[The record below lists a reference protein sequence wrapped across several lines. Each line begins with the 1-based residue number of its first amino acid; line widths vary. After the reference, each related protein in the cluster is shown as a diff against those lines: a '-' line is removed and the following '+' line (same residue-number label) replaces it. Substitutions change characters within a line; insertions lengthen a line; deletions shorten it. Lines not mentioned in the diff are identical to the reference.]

1 MNYRGFFF
9 MLMILTLPIALFAQG
24 LTTASINGKV
34 TDADNNPLAGA
45 NVIATHNPSG
55 TTFGTFSRSDGRFNL
70 PNLRVG
76 GPYTVEVSYIGYAIE
91 EETDIVLSLG
101 QAIALE
107 FSLQEQA
114 VILEAIEV
122 VADENAGRTGMITRI
137 SEDDINSIPNV
148 ARSIYDFTRLS
159 PRVNGNNI
167 AGRHPNYNTVKI
179 DGAVLNDVFGLP
191 NNGLPGGQ
199 AGTQPISLDVLEEI
213 QVSIAPYD
221 IRQTGF
227 TGGSIDAVTRGGTN
241 FFKGTVYSYI
251 RNQDFVGDF
260 EDEVYPEFSEQ
271 IYGGSLGGP
280 LLKDKAYFFV
290 NAELSNRSNPNTVS
304 LDTSDAQVFIGN
316 TDDVKQVHDI
326 LNQKYGYD
334 TGGYDPFDYLRSNT
348 KLFFRLDYNITNQHR
363 LSLRHNYV
371 DAFDDN
377 NARSKDRF
385 YFTNAGYK
393 FNNKQNSTVLHL
405 FSSLSSKMANEF
417 TFGYTTI
424 RDFREPQSSEFPSI
438 RVDSDYGT
446 RIYAGLE
453 QYSIGNL
460 LDQDYMQIS
469 DNFSYF
475 TGNHA
480 FTLGTHNE
488 FYRFSNGFFRNFNG
502 FYRFRSVEDF
512 AAGDVYSY
520 ELTYSAIEGEKQP
533 LAEWKTNIFGIHA
546 QDILSLGPALK
557 LTLGIRVDIPTFP
570 DVPAANDTVAKYFGD
585 RGIATDQ
592 MPSGNPLIAP
602 RFGFSYNLAEGTQL
616 RGGIGVFSGGPKY
629 VWLSNNFSQ
638 SGMLLKSMYSKSVDT
653 LIIGLEDQYA
663 AFIDPDVGYQASEI
677 DVIDKDMKFPQVLRA
692 DVAVDQKLPF
702 GLDGTLEFVYT
713 KGLNELTYQELNLKD
728 PAPGMN
734 DGRRYYQEKVSS
746 NFYQVMYVSN
756 TNLGYQYGL
765 TAQLKG
771 CWLTSFGTTSAR
783 LSYTYSQAK
792 DINSL
797 TSSQARSNWRYNP
810 IGYDTN
816 NPELTSSLYEIPH
829 RIMGYFS
836 HRFEFLKSSP
846 TTVSLFYE
854 GRSGDPF
861 SYIYG
866 DDFNNDGSG
875 ENDLVYVPASEY
887 EALIQDAEGNNVW
900 PHFKAYVAGDPYL
913 SQYIG
918 EIVPRNGGREPWQ
931 NSIDLRISQKV
942 GSPIGK
948 DFEVTVDIL
957 NFANLLS
964 KDWGLVKY
972 VPYGTYSLLD
982 VDDLEDPDN
991 PASRPILIF
1000 DPSLEDPFS
1009 TYDLGSRWQIQIGLR
1024 YTF

>member
-1 MNYRGFFF
+1 MNYRRLF
-9 MLMILTLPIALFAQG
+9 LILTIMTLPIALLSQG
-24 LTTASINGKV
+24 LTTASINGRV
-34 TDADNNPLAGA
+34 IDTNNNPLAGA
-45 NVIATHNPSG
+45 NVVATHNPSG

-76 GPYTVEVSYIGYAIE
+76 GPYTVEISYIGYAPE
-91 EETDIVLSLG
+91 GKADILLSLG
-101 QAIALE
+101 QALALE

-114 VILEAIEV
+114 LALEAIEV
-122 VADENAGRTGMITRI
+122 VADENAGRTGMITRM
-137 SEDDINSIPNV
+137 SADDINSIPNV

-159 PRVNGNNI
+159 PLVNGNNI

-191 NNGLPGGQ
+191 DNGLPGGQ

-227 TGGSIDAVTRGGTN
+227 TGGSIDAVSRGGTN
-241 FFKGTVYSYI
+241 VFKGTGYSYI
-251 RNQDFVGDF
+251 RNQNFVGDF
-260 EDEVYPEFSEQ
+260 EEIAYPEFGEQ
-271 IYGGSLGGP
+271 ISGGSFSGP
-280 LLKDKAYFFV
+280 IIKDKAYFFV
-290 NAELSNRSNPNTVS
+290 NAELSSRSSPSTIS

-316 TDDVKQVHDI
+316 PDDVTQVHDI
-326 LNQKYGYD
+326 LKQKYNYD
-334 TGGYDPFDYLRSNT
+334 TGGYDPFDYLRSNV
-348 KLFFRLDYNITNQHR
+348 KLFFRLDYNITAQHR
-363 LSLRHNYV
+363 LSFRHNFV

-377 NARSKDRF
+377 NARSKYNF
-385 YFTNAGYK
+385 YYTDAGYK
-393 FNNKQNSTVLHL
+393 FNNRQNSTVLHL
-405 FSSLSSKMANEF
+405 YSSLSSKMANEF
-417 TFGYTTI
+417 TVGYTTI

-438 RVDSDYGT
+438 RVDSDFST
-446 RIYAGLE
+446 RIYAGME
-453 QYSIGNL
+453 QYSIGNK
-460 LDQDYMQIS
+460 LDQDYIQIS
-469 DNFSYF
+469 DNFLYF
-475 TGNHA
+475 TGSHA
-480 FTLGTHNE
+480 FTVGTHNE
-488 FYRFSNGFFRNFNG
+488 FYRISNGFFRNFNG
-502 FYRFRSVEDF
+502 YYRFYSVEDF
-512 AAGDVYSY
+512 EAGDVGSY

-533 LAEWKTNIFGIHA
+533 LAEWKTNIFGVHA
-546 QDILSLGPALK
+546 QDVWSASPKLK
-557 LTLGIRVDIPTFP
+557 LTMGIRVDIPTFP

-585 RGIATDQ
+585 RNIRTDQ

-602 RFGFSYNLAEGTQL
+602 RFGFSYNLTKGTQL

-638 SGMLLKSMYSKSVDT
+638 SGMLLKSMYSGSVDT

-677 DVIDKDMKFPQVLRA
+677 NVIDKDMKFPQVLRT
-692 DVAVDQKLPF
+692 DVAVDQRLPF
-702 GLDGTLEFVYT
+702 GLEGTLEFIYT
-713 KGLNELTYQELNLKD
+713 KGINELTYQELNLKD
-728 PAPGMN
+728 PSARMK
-734 DGRRYYQEKVSS
+734 DGRRYYEDKVSS

-756 TNLGYQYGL
+756 TDLGYQYGL

-771 CWLTSFGTTSAR
+771 NWLTALGRTNAN

-829 RIMGYFS
+829 RIMGYLS
-836 HRFEFLKSSP
+836 HRFEFLKGSP

-866 DDFNNDGSG
+866 DDYNNDGSG
-875 ENDLVYVPASEY
+875 ENDLVYVPTSES
-887 EALIQDAEGNNVW
+887 EALIQDAAENNVW
-900 PHFKAYVAGDPYL
+900 TQFQAYVDGDPYL
-913 SQYIG
+913 SQYKG

-931 NSIDLRISQKV
+931 NSLDLRISQKV

-957 NFANLLS
+957 NFANLLN

-972 VPYGTYSLLD
+972 VPFGTYSLLD
-982 VDDLEDPDN
+982 VDGLENPAD

-1000 DPSLEDPFS
+1000 DPSLEEPYATSDF
-1009 TYDLGSRWQIQIGLR
+1009 GSRWQIQIGLR
-1024 YTF
+1024 YSF